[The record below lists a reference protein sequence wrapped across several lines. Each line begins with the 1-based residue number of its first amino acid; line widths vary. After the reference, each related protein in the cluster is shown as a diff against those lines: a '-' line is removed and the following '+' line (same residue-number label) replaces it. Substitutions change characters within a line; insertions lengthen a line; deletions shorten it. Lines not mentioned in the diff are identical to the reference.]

1 MIEQIRL
8 ASKDEDDDDEIEITK
23 VIGNE
28 MFFYGDVSNES
39 ILDFIEK
46 FKKLE
51 AWLLKIAADI
61 NGYEP
66 TIRVHICS
74 DGGDLFA
81 GFSAM
86 NVLEKSR
93 CKVTTIAQGSCAS
106 AATFMLLG
114 GRERKIA
121 RNAHILIH
129 QLSSTC
135 WGKYEE
141 MKDEIKT
148 CDKLMKMIRETYLNK
163 TKIPEK
169 KLNKLLKRDILLEP
183 SKVISYEIV
192 HAYD

>member
-1 MIEQIRL
+1 MFLNNKKGDEED
-8 ASKDEDDDDEIEITK
+8 DEDDVVTK

-28 MFFYGDVSNES
+28 IFFYGDVSNES

-46 FKKLE
+46 FKRLE

-61 NGYEP
+61 NGFEP

-93 CKVTTIAQGSCAS
+93 CRVTTIAQGSCAS

-114 GRERKIA
+114 GRERRIA
-121 RNAHILIH
+121 RNAHVLIH

-148 CDKLMKMIRETYLNK
+148 CDKLMQMIRQTYLQK
-163 TKIPEK
+163 SKIPEK
-169 KLNKLLKRDILLEP
+169 KLDRLLKRDILLEP
-183 SKVISYEIV
+183 SKVLSYEIV